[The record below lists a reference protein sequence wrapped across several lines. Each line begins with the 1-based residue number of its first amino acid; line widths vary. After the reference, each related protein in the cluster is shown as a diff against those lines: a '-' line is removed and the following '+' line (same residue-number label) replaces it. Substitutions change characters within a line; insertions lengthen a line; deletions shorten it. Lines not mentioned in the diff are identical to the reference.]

1 MFSISAVYFFPRQ
14 HYPATGTTVDSC
26 TDIGV
31 VLPAGQKA
39 RGLSIS
45 GSKIFIGMYGGN
57 PNGSGGST
65 ITRCDLA
72 TASSATNCVVQTGI
86 NPAGTVIQQ
95 LIQTLDGIITDTG
108 GNFMYITSQNGDYGG
123 VWRCDF
129 VADTI
134 SNCIRQPTL
143 TSYFGDATQG
153 AILGNS
159 FYLPFLTSD
168 PIMKCPINLDG
179 TLASCASSGSSGQS
193 GSESIAFNSD
203 GSFVY
208 LADTLSASVSLS
220 PYNQILDVYADILTL
235 KSPLEIMHTYTADK
249 VPGRR

>member
-26 TDIGV
+26 IDIGV

-45 GSKIFIGMYGGN
+45 GSKIFIGMFGGN
-57 PNGSGGST
+57 PNVSGGST
-65 ITRCDLA
+65 ITRCDLT

-86 NPAGTVIQQ
+86 NPNGTVIQQ
-95 LIQTLDGIITDTG
+95 LIQSLDGIITDTG
-108 GNFMYITSQNGDYGG
+108 GNYMYITSQNNVLGG

-134 SNCIRQPTL
+134 SNCVRQPTL
-143 TSYFGDATQG
+143 ASYFGFATQG
-153 AILGNS
+153 AILNS
-159 FYLPFLTSD
+159 SYYLPFLTPD
-168 PIMKCPINLDG
+168 PIQKCPINPDG
-179 TLASCASSGSSGQS
+179 TLASCASSGSSGYS
-193 GSESIAFNSD
+193 GPESIAFNSVA
-203 GSFVY
+203 SFVY
-208 LADTLSASVSLS
+208 LADTQSASVSLS
-220 PYNQILDVYADILTL
+220 PCIQILDVYADILTL
-235 KSPLEIMHTYTADK
+235 KSPLEIMHTYTAEK